1 MPNNLIYAFH
11 GPGEHVRVSRSNMA
25 GAAVLVD
32 AGPWGGARI
41 ESVEAMEGVARALL
55 AHAQDIRERQKGND
69 NANS

>member
-1 MPNNLIYAFH
+1 MLNNLIYTFY
-11 GPGEHVRVSRSNMA
+11 GPGEHVRVSRSSMA
-25 GAAVLVD
+25 GDAVLVD
-32 AGPWGGARI
+32 GGRWGVARI